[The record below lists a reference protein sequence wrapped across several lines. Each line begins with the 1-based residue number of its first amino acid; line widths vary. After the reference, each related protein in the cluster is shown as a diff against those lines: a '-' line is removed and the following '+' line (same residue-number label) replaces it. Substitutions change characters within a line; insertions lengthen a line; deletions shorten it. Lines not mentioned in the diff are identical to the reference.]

1 MTDELIQGSPEWIAA
16 RVGSLGA
23 SRLHEALART
33 KTGWGASRANLLA
46 ELACERLTQV
56 PADKFVNAA
65 MQNGIALEP
74 EARAAYA
81 WFCDVDVVE
90 VGLIKH
96 PTIVG
101 SHASPDGLVG
111 GEGLVEIKAPQPAT
125 HLATLLGDTIPRKYL
140 LQMAWQMACSGRQ
153 WCDFVSWC
161 PVFPEP
167 MQLFVK
173 RVHRADAMIETIEG
187 EAREFLAEVDA
198 TVAELRARYEG
209 GPSPLLDALTQ
220 SVALETSP

>member
-1 MTDELIQGSPEWIAA
+1 MSEELIQGSPEWIAA

-33 KTGWGASRANLLA
+33 KTGYGASRANLLA
-46 ELACERLTQV
+46 ELACERLTGV
-56 PADKFVNAA
+56 PAEKYVNAA

-81 WFCDVDVVE
+81 WYCDADVVE

-96 PTIVG
+96 PTIAN

-111 GEGLVEIKAPQPAT
+111 EDGLVEIKAPQPAT
-125 HLATLLGDTIPRKYL
+125 HLATLLGEAIPRKYL
-140 LQMAWQMACSGRQ
+140 LQMAWQMASSGRQ

-173 RVHRADAMIETIEG
+173 RVHRDDALIETIE
-187 EAREFLAEVDA
+187 RDVIEFLAEVDA

-209 GPSPLLDALTQ
+209 SPSPLMDALTQ
-220 SVALETSP
+220 SVAMEASP